1 MNLMLIWTELQRD
14 DMLLATILSL
24 IYCFKPQNCDQNCDQ
39 ALLPAVLTPSQPQH
53 LSTSGVGNCRPR
65 GPAS

>member
-1 MNLMLIWTELQRD
+1 MNLMLIWMELQRD

-24 IYCFKPQNCDQNCDQ
+24 IYCFKLQNCDQ

-53 LSTSGVGNCRPR
+53 PSTSGVGNCRPR